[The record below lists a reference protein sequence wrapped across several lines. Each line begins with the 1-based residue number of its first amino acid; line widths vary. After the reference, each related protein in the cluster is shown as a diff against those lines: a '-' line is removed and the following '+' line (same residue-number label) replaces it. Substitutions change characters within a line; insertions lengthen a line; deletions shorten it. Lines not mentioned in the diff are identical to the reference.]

1 MNLIKFSFLVI
12 FLFLIPKI
20 TFSQDFQALLDKG
33 DEFYEAEDYA
43 EAVKYFSEAIKADP
57 KRVEGWWYRADAYRL
72 LKNNSEA
79 IADYTKALELDEK
92 VNFYQRRGDC
102 YYNSVKYK
110 EAEIDYNR
118 ALELE
123 PENALYW
130 LYRGDC
136 YVKLGDL
143 DKACQDYQ
151 KADQLGNEKALEA
164 AQSISCEWVEDI
176 AEISCPEEEFEIGKV
191 EIDPFTGTVFVSR
204 GLKYDKFEI
213 KRKDQLG
220 YITAAEIGLDDKFT
234 IKIFKPEG
242 FCLNRQNDA
251 VAGIGFIIMDTN
263 KEVLGSIENLNQD
276 DQGLSYDLL
285 ESLTLTLNL
294 TEPMKLGDKYIIKA
308 HFFDTRSKAEVWAT
322 MPYAIASE
330 TKFANSIQTNT
341 STFKDGINSAAVE
354 TVVKSF
360 SFETLKSKKL
370 EEINKKS
377 EAQLRLSG
385 VENISNGA
393 SYTLRWIDSQG
404 EILNEQTGKIN
415 LKKDQFVLPLNHQ
428 TLASG
433 EYQIWLKVQEANSP
447 NTIGMVMKV
456 TVK

>member
-1 MNLIKFSFLVI
+1 MNLIKLSLLVL
-12 FLFLIPKI
+12 FLFLTP
-20 TFSQDFQALLDKG
+20 TLAFSQDFQALLDKG
-33 DEFYEAEDYA
+33 DEFYEAKEYT

-57 KRVEGWWYRADAYRL
+57 NQVKGWWYRADAYRL

-79 IADYTKALELDEK
+79 IADYTKALELDER

-102 YYNSVKYK
+102 YYNSGQYT

-130 LYRGDC
+130 FYRGDC
-136 YVKLGDL
+136 YVKLNNL
-143 DKACQDYQ
+143 DKACEDYQ

-164 AQSISCEWVEDI
+164 AQSISCEWANNIE
-176 AEISCPEEEFEIGKV
+176 ELPCPKEEFGVSKV
-191 EIDPFTGTVFVSR
+191 EINPFTGTVFVSK
-204 GLKYDKFEI
+204 GLEYDKFEI

-220 YITAAEIGLDDKFT
+220 FISAAEIGLNDKFT
-234 IKIFKPEG
+234 IKILKPKG
-242 FCLNRQNDA
+242 FCLNRQNEA
-251 VAGIGFIIMDTN
+251 LPGIGFEILDTN
-263 KEVLGSIENLNQD
+263 KEVLGGIENLNKD
-276 DQGLSYDLL
+276 NDGMSYDIL

-294 TEPMKLGDKYIIKA
+294 TEPMKIGDKYILKA

-322 MPYAIASE
+322 MPYTIASE

-341 STFKDGINSAAVE
+341 STFKEGINSAAVE
-354 TVVKSF
+354 SVIKSF
-360 SFETLKSKKL
+360 SFETLKNKKI
-370 EEINKKS
+370 EEINRKS

-385 VENISNGA
+385 VENINNGA
-393 SYTLRWIDSQG
+393 SYTLRWIDSKG

-415 LKKDQFVLPLNHQ
+415 LKKEEFVLPLNHQ

-433 EYQIWLKVQEANSP
+433 EYQIWLKVQDETSP
-447 NTIGMVMKV
+447 NTIGMVMKA